1 MGERLGGFG
10 GLPGALSL
18 LPTDDSVPFLPPRT
32 DLTLPLGV
40 ERLDALAHGTF
51 PIWHRETQ
59 LQLMDLQTGEVN
71 PLTEVNSDRSETYH
85 SWSSNSRWFAFASKR
100 GDGQYGRIYLAYV
113 DAEGRVHRPFVLP
126 QKDPEHDDLNL
137 KSYNLPDLSQT
148 PVTISSSQVEEML
161 TEPAEAM
168 RWEE

>member
-1 MGERLGGFG
+1 MSML
-10 GLPGALSL
+10 
-18 LPTDDSVPFLPPRT
+18 
-32 DLTLPLGV
+32 
-40 ERLDALAHGTF
+40 
-51 PIWHRETQ
+51 
-59 LQLMDLQTGEVN
+59 
-71 PLTEVNSDRSETYH
+71 
-85 SWSSNSRWFAFASKR
+85 
-100 GDGQYGRIYLAYV
+100 
-113 DAEGRVHRPFVLP
+113 RVHRPFVLP